1 PHPRRVVD
9 GDALGDHHGEPDA
22 RVDRLDRGVGG
33 EPRGDE
39 EDARVRARLGHRLGD
54 GGEHG
59 ELPAADRDG
68 GARLAGVHAADDVRA
83 GGQHLRRVLGGL
95 AAGDALDDDLAV
107 LVEEDRH
114 AHAPAASRAA
124 RSAASSMVVT
134 CETSGWSASSRIR
147 RPSATLLPSSRTT
160 SGLVAD
166 SPRIFSA
173 STMPVATASHA
184 VIPPN
189 TFTNTLLTSGSPR
202 ITSSPAAIT
211 SADAP
216 PPMSRKFA
224 GFTPPCR
231 SPA

>member
-1 PHPRRVVD
+1 
-9 GDALGDHHGEPDA
+9 
-22 RVDRLDRGVGG
+22 
-33 EPRGDE
+33 
-39 EDARVRARLGHRLGD
+39 
-54 GGEHG
+54 
-59 ELPAADRDG
+59 
-68 GARLAGVHAADDVRA
+68 GVHAADDVGA
-83 GGQHLRRVLGGL
+83 GREHLGGVLGAL

-107 LVEEDRH
+107 LGQEDRH
-114 AHAPAASRAA
+114 CVQAPAAAS
-124 RSAASSMVVT
+124 SAALSAALSMVSTWV
-134 CETSGWSASSRIR
+134 TSGWFASSRIR
-147 RPSATLLPSSRTT
+147 RPSTTLLPSSRTT
-160 SGLVAD
+160 SGLVAE

-184 VIPPN
+184 VMPPK
-189 TFTNTLLTSGSPR
+189 TLTNTLLTSGSPR